1 MWKIVNSPIVIAVFV
16 LIALFSYGQLKKNKV
31 ASEIRAVYK
40 ELISITEDAK
50 DDLERKKLIEGLVK
64 EAGKQIR
71 DGFGF
76 FNTEEDKK
84 KQAEENKLFFE
95 TKKMVEISTPRIIE
109 NKQFSKVQKLI
120 IYQVI
125 NDSEEYLGKI
135 AHTIELYNKNEL
147 VDVKDEWGSV
157 KIAPGESMSYS
168 FNASNNEIV
177 FDNVKI
183 TIYDISIMDVA
194 K

>member
-50 DDLERKKLIEGLVK
+50 DDLERKKLK
-64 EAGKQIR
+64 EAVKQIR

-157 KIAPGESMSYS
+157 KLAPGESMSYS

>member
-1 MWKIVNSPIVIAVFV
+1 MWKIVNSPIIIVVLV

-64 EAGKQIR
+64 EASKQIR

-125 NDSEEYLGKI
+125 NNSEKYLGKI

-147 VDVKDEWGSV
+147 VDVKDQWGSV
-157 KIAPGESMSYS
+157 KLAPGESMSYS
-168 FNASNNEIV
+168 YNGSNNEID